1 MKNIGLLILLL
12 HIVTFGYSQRWQHIF
27 GYSGTNEYC
36 NNFIEFYDKGYLLSS
51 SYDENKNWVIKTDIN
66 GSVLWEKIFEWEN
79 TYVGTGYPLQDSNGN
94 IILAGSTYINDRDGS
109 WWPMINKIDACGNP
123 VFCKVFIDED
133 YEYAYFEDA
142 ILLKNQD
149 ILALGHHE
157 KNSPQKNTLFLYYIS
172 SDGELLWKKAYA
184 TYQDH
189 PLIRNP
195 DGDKIFS
202 FNGNYYIGG
211 GCHYAYPDDPDHFWR
226 RAFFC
231 GIDSLFNEKWIL
243 PFAMDDSIPGDAYAI
258 LPLND
263 SVLMG
268 AGIGFFLDDTVSTA
282 LYTNSFL
289 MFINTDG
296 EQLGYNRISNSIV
309 GPTIQSNYI
318 TDIASIND
326 SLYMATVIYGE
337 DKLGGDNPS
346 GEFIIDTSCNIY
358 NKQSRP
364 LTKGYSKIV
373 KTFDNKYAISV
384 GYKPA
389 DDWDFLFYKINSN
402 LEQDTVYT
410 GTYVYDSLCADSIE
424 SGVIDISDCL
434 VIVDT
439 EETPAPGEYFKNKN
453 KIIVE
458 AVPNPA
464 TGNIRLL
471 LTNKDNFGELQ
482 LLCSDTF
489 GRQLYSAKLDDNQ
502 SEANINISTWSSGMY
517 VAYIT
522 SNGKMVGQCR
532 FVVR

>member
-1 MKNIGLLILLL
+1 MKKIYLIFLF
-12 HIVTFGYSQRWQHIF
+12 ITVATFGFAQRWQHIY
-27 GYSGTNEYC
+27 GYPGTDEFC
-36 NNFIEFYDKGYLLSS
+36 NKFAETYDKGYILSS
-51 SYDENKNWVIKTDIN
+51 SFEDGSNWLIKTDIN
-66 GSVLWEKIFEWEN
+66 GNILWDKLINWQNSTIGAGYPIQDSKGNYILAGTVWLNDEVTWPMIIKLDPCGEKIFCRVFKDSD
-79 TYVGTGYPLQDSNGN
+79 YV
-94 IILAGSTYINDRDGS
+94 
-109 WWPMINKIDACGNP
+109 
-123 VFCKVFIDED
+123 
-133 YEYAYFEDA
+133 YAFSKDA
-142 ILLKNQD
+142 ILLDNQD
-149 ILALGHHE
+149 IIVMTHHE
-157 KNSPQKNTLFLYYIS
+157 KYGFRKNTQFLYYIT
-172 SDGELLWKKAYA
+172 SDGELLWKKAFA

-189 PLIRNP
+189 PLISDP
-195 DGDKIFS
+195 DGNKLIS
-202 FNGNYYIGG
+202 FNGEYYIAG
-211 GCHYAYPDDPDHFWR
+211 GCYYAYPEDPDHFWR
-226 RAFFC
+226 RSFFC

-243 PFAMDDSIPGDAYAI
+243 PFGMDDRIPGDAFAI

-268 AGIGFFLDDTVSTA
+268 AGIGWFLEDSNSTS

-289 MFINTDG
+289 MFVNTDG
-296 EQLGYNRISNSIV
+296 EQLGYSHISNSTV
-309 GPTIQSNYI
+309 DSTIQANSI
-318 TDIASIND
+318 FDIANIND
-326 SLYMATVIYGE
+326 TLFIATVKYG
-337 DKLGGDNPS
+337 DDPSGVNPS

-471 LTNKDNFGELQ
+471 LTNKDNLGELQ

-489 GRQLYSAKLDDNQ
+489 GRQLHSETLSDNQ
-502 SEANINISTWSSGMY
+502 KDVNINISTWSSGMY

-532 FVVR
+532 FVVK

>member
-12 HIVTFGYSQRWQHIF
+12 YIVTFGYSQRWQHIYGF
-27 GYSGTNEYC
+27 PDTYETCVKE
-36 NNFIEFYDKGYLLSS
+36 IESYDKGYLLG
-51 SYDENKNWVIKTDIN
+51 SYSNGTSWLLKTDIN
-66 GSVLWEKIFEWEN
+66 GNILWEKFLEWEN
-79 TYVGTGYPLQDSNGN
+79 SIVGPGYVLQDSSGN
-94 IILAGSTYINDRDGS
+94 CFLPNSVYINNDNDN
-109 WWPMINKIDACGNP
+109 WPIINKLDPCGDP
-123 VFCKVFIDED
+123 VFCRVFKDENFD
-133 YEYAYFEDA
+133 FAFFEDA
-142 ILLKNQD
+142 ILLENQD
-149 ILALGHHE
+149 ILAMAHHE
-157 KNSPQKNTLFLYYIS
+157 TIGVFRKNTLYLYYIT
-172 SDGELLWKKAYA
+172 SDGELLWKKAFA

-189 PLIRNP
+189 PLISNP
-195 DGDKIFS
+195 DGNKLIS
-202 FNGNYYIGG
+202 FNGEYYIAG
-211 GCHYAYPDDPDHFWR
+211 GCYYAYPEDPDHFWR
-226 RAFFC
+226 RSFFC

-243 PFAMDDSIPGDAYAI
+243 PFGMDDRIPGDAHAI

-268 AGIGFFLDDTVSTA
+268 AGIGWFLEDSNSTS

-289 MFINTDG
+289 MFVNTDG
-296 EQLGYNRISNSIV
+296 EQLGYNHISNSEV
-309 GPTIQSNYI
+309 GSTIQANSI
-318 TDIASIND
+318 FDIENIND
-326 SLYMATVIYGE
+326 TLFIATVKYG
-337 DKLGGDNPS
+337 DDPSGSNPS

-358 NKQSRP
+358 NKQSIP
-364 LTKGYSKIV
+364 GTSGGQIV
-373 KTFDNKYAISV
+373 KTFDNKYAISF
-384 GYKPA
+384 GYKPV
-389 DDWDFLFYKINSN
+389 DDWDILFYKINSN

-410 GTYVYDSLCADSIE
+410 GTYVYDSLCPDSIE

-439 EETPAPGEYFKNKN
+439 EETPGPEEYFKNKN
-453 KIIVE
+453 RIIVE

-471 LTNKDNFGELQ
+471 LTNKDNLGELQ

>member
-1 MKNIGLLILLL
+1 MKKVYLIFLF
-12 HIVTFGYSQRWQHIF
+12 ITVVTFGYSQRWQHIY
-27 GYSGTNEYC
+27 GYPGTDEFC
-36 NNFIEFYDKGYLLSS
+36 NKFAETYDKGYILSS
-51 SYDENKNWVIKTDIN
+51 SFEDGSNWLIKSDIN
-66 GSVLWEKIFEWEN
+66 GNILWDKLINWQN
-79 TYVGTGYPLQDSNGN
+79 STINPGYPIQDSNGN
-94 IILAGSTYINDRDGS
+94 YILAGSVRIENEGHS
-109 WWPMINKIDACGNP
+109 WPMLNKLNSCGEP
-123 VFCKVFIDED
+123 VFCRVFKDED
-133 YEYAYFEDA
+133 SDWAFFTDA
-142 ILLKNQD
+142 ILLENHD
-149 ILALGHHE
+149 ILAMAHHE
-157 KNSPQKNTLFLYYIS
+157 KLNVDRKNTQYLYYIT
-172 SDGELLWKKAYA
+172 SDGELLWKKAFA

-189 PLIRNP
+189 PLISDPVGN
-195 DGDKIFS
+195 KLIS
-202 FNGNYYIGG
+202 FNGEYYIAG
-211 GCHYAYPDDPDHFWR
+211 GCYYAYPEDPDHFWR
-226 RAFFC
+226 RSFFC

-243 PFAMDDSIPGDAYAI
+243 PFGMDDRIPGDAHAI

-268 AGIGFFLDDTVSTA
+268 AGIGYFLDDTISTF

-289 MFINTDG
+289 MFVNING
-296 EQLGYNRISNSIV
+296 EELGYNHISNSEV
-309 GPTIQSNYI
+309 GSTIQANSI
-318 TDIASIND
+318 FDIANIND
-326 SLYMATVIYGE
+326 TLFIATVKYG
-337 DKLGGDNPS
+337 DDPSGSNPS

-358 NKQSRP
+358 NKQSRAGT
-364 LTKGYSKIV
+364 LGYSKVV
-373 KTFDNKYAISV
+373 KTFDDKYAISV
-384 GYKPA
+384 GYRPA

-410 GTYVYDSLCADSIE
+410 GTYVYDSLCPDSIE

-439 EETPAPGEYFKNKN
+439 EETPGPEEYFKNKN
-453 KIIVE
+453 RIIVE

-471 LTNKDNFGELQ
+471 LTNKDNLSELQ

-502 SEANINISTWSSGMY
+502 SEVSINISTWSSGMY

>member
-1 MKNIGLLILLL
+1 MP
-12 HIVTFGYSQRWQHIF
+12 FPF
-27 GYSGTNEYC
+27 SGECY
-36 NNFIEFYDKGYLLSS
+36 
-51 SYDENKNWVIKTDIN
+51 
-66 GSVLWEKIFEWEN
+66 
-79 TYVGTGYPLQDSNGN
+79 
-94 IILAGSTYINDRDGS
+94 
-109 WWPMINKIDACGNP
+109 
-123 VFCKVFIDED
+123 
-133 YEYAYFEDA
+133 
-142 ILLKNQD
+142 
-149 ILALGHHE
+149 
-157 KNSPQKNTLFLYYIS
+157 
-172 SDGELLWKKAYA
+172 
-184 TYQDH
+184 
-189 PLIRNP
+189 
-195 DGDKIFS
+195 
-202 FNGNYYIGG
+202 
-211 GCHYAYPDDPDHFWR
+211 YAYPEDPDHKISGGGLFSVVST
-226 RAFFC
+226 AC
-231 GIDSLFNEKWIL
+231 LTFNEKWIL
-243 PFAMDDSIPGDAYAI
+243 PFGMDDRIPGDAYAI

-268 AGIGFFLDDTVSTA
+268 AGIGWFLEDSNSTS
-282 LYTNSFL
+282 LYHNSFL
-289 MFINTDG
+289 MFISTDG
-296 EQLGYNRISNSIV
+296 EQLGYSHISNSTV
-309 GPTIQSNYI
+309 GSTIQSNYI

-326 SLYMATVIYGE
+326 SLYMATVRYGE
-337 DKLGGDNPS
+337 NMSGGGNPS
-346 GEFIIDTSCNIY
+346 GEFVIDTSCNIY
-358 NKQSRP
+358 NKQSIP
-364 LTKGYSKIV
+364 LSYGFSKII

-384 GYKPA
+384 GYRPA

-471 LTNKDNFGELQ
+471 LTNKDNLGELQ